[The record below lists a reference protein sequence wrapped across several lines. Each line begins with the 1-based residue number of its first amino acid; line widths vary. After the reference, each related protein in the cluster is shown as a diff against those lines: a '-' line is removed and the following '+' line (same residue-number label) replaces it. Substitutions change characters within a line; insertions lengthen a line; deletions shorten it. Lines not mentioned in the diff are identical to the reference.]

1 MARQSLHIRPAGP
14 RMKAWRQARSLVAA
28 GTLAMVGAV
37 AQAAFLNGD
46 FEAGDLTGWTPQAWT
61 NNGTQA
67 NPKRLSELRLQPPG
81 TKSHLVEIASGS
93 ESAAD
98 EVLFRGDAGQSAL
111 KLTLAGS
118 HSARINLKANSATPA
133 SNVIPRSSK
142 VTGGLAGWTQQVNTA
157 SSITQE
163 VTLTA
168 DDIDQDGKIHIR
180 FVAAPVLEYA
190 SNHGG
195 EDRPYFAISL
205 VKTYDAQ
212 TSTDLTGSPQEL
224 FFKYHYGGEPG
235 APWKTFTDKGGAI
248 QNYTDP
254 QAYDVAP
261 GNAYL
266 RVGDKVRLQAVASA
280 CSAGGHAGH
289 LYVDNFGTTLPKTLW
304 ISASGPVSAPKADGT
319 EITYTYTYT
328 NNGSTPVNNVKVT
341 PAMPVGTDAGISPT
355 TFVSLA
361 GDGGACTA
369 PAVGSSDPA
378 QCDFGTLAPGQSGT
392 FTMTVKVPLG
402 TPSDQINNGNYTIG
416 GDLTSTLLGAMVQTQ
431 LLAPAASSDMV
442 PDVSGLPPAAVVG
455 VPYTGSFSCKNDG
468 AASAGQA
475 ICDASGLP
483 PGVTAGQCTIDG
495 AAWMQPGV
503 VPAGKT
509 VVCQVSGTPTGPGGS
524 STITVTTGG
533 DNDLTPGNN
542 TTTSN
547 IAVTTTPDMQ
557 INLSGLPPT
566 SPLNIPYSG
575 SFTCSNQGLANAVS
589 GTSCAV
595 TGLPAG
601 VTQGACSI
609 SPGNAAWVAGNAVPV
624 GATVTCQVSGTPT
637 AAGSSTVTGT
647 TGATDDSNAANNTAT
662 MNVSTVAVPD
672 MGVDLSGL
680 PTAFTA
686 GTPYSGSFVCK
697 NLGSV
702 DASAGTSCAVTGLP
716 SGVSQG
722 ACRIS
727 PANAAWSAGD
737 AVPAGASVTCTVSGT
752 PSSVGAVTLTGSTGA
767 TGDAN
772 PANNTAS
779 RAVAGAV
786 SPASIPTLSEWGL
799 ILMSGLMGIM
809 GWGMA
814 RRRRA
819 NPL

>member
-1 MARQSLHIRPAGP
+1 MNRQNIRAGQRACLQGAGAR
-14 RMKAWRQARSLVAA
+14 ARRVFLGAVLLVS
-28 GTLAMVGAV
+28 TV
-37 AQAAFLNGD
+37 AQASFMNGD
-46 FEAGDLTGWTPQAWT
+46 FEAGDLNGWTQEAWI
-61 NNGTQA
+61 NNGTA
-67 NPKRLSELRLQPPG
+67 ATDTFTPRTLADLLRTAPAG
-81 TKSHLVEIASGS
+81 TLPLNSVVSAPEATTKDILWVSGS
-93 ESAAD
+93 SD
-98 EVLFRGDAGQSAL
+98 LLLPVRGGN
-111 KLTLAGS
+111 T
-118 HSARINLKANSATPA
+118 ARINLTDTQ
-133 SNVIPRSSK
+133 IPRSVSPN
-142 VTGGLAGWTQQVNTA
+142 ASFTQKPKTA
-157 SSITQE
+157 SAIAQE

-168 DDIDQDGKIHIR
+168 DDIDKDGKIHIR
-180 FVAAPVLEYA
+180 FIAAPVLDDPDSGHTA
-190 SNHGG
+190 AQ
-195 EDRPYFAISL
+195 RPYYAIAL
-205 VKTYDAQ
+205 VKTFDVQ
-212 TSTDLTGSPQEL
+212 TNATVSKEL
-224 FFKYHYGGEPG
+224 FFKYHYAGQPG
-235 APWKTFTDKGGAI
+235 VAWKTFTDGNNHKELF
-248 QNYTDP
+248 TDP

-261 GNAYL
+261 GNEVL
-266 RVGDKVRLQAVASA
+266 RVGDKVRLIAIAA
-280 CSAGGHAGH
+280 GCSPGGHSGH
-289 LYVDNFGTTLPKTLW
+289 LYVDNFTTALPKGVW
-304 ISASGPVSAPKADGT
+304 ITASGPVSAPKNDGT
-319 EITYTYTYT
+319 EITYTYSYT
-328 NNGSTPVNNVKVT
+328 NNGSTAVNNVVVS
-341 PAMPVGTDAGISPT
+341 PAMPQDSTGASTS
-355 TFVSLA
+355 FVSLV
-361 GDGGACTA
+361 DPKNYCTA
-369 PAVGSSDPA
+369 PAGGPGSTGPA
-378 QCDFGTLAPGQSGT
+378 NCSIPILAPGETLT
-392 FTMTVKVPLG
+392 FQMTVKVPPG
-402 TPSDQINNGNYTIG
+402 TPGDQVNNGNYTIG
-416 GDLTSTLLGAMVQTQ
+416 GDGVATLMGAMVQTQ
-431 LLAPAASSDMV
+431 LLGASETSDMV
-442 PDVSGLPPAAVVG
+442 PDATGLPPAAIVG
-455 VPYTGSFSCKNDG
+455 VPYTGSFSCKNNG

-475 ICDASGLP
+475 TCNASGLP
-483 PGVTAGQCTIDG
+483 PGVVAGQCTLDG
-495 AAWMQPGV
+495 AAWMQPGT
-503 VPAGKT
+503 VPSNKE
-509 VVCQVSGTPTGPGGS
+509 VVCQVSGTPTGSGGS
-524 STITVTTGG
+524 STVTVTTGG

-542 TTTSN
+542 TTTST

-557 INLSGLPPT
+557 INLGGLPTT

-686 GTPYSGSFVCK
+686 GTLYSGSFVCK
-697 NLGSV
+697 NQGSA
-702 DASAGTSCAVTGLP
+702 DASSGTLCTVTGLP
-716 SGVSQG
+716 PGVSQG

-727 PANAAWSAGD
+727 PSNAAWSAGD

-809 GWGMA
+809 GWGMV